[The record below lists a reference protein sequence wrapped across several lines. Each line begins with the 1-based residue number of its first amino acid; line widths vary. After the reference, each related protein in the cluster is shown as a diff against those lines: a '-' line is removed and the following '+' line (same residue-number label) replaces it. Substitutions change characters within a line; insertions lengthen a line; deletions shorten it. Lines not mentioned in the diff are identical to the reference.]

1 MFSCEYYELFKNL
14 KNTAGGCS
22 VVEIHRELD
31 YINGEIDDIYFQYNT
46 LCLCYAFLH
55 FNNKY
60 MIVSTQITNTEIFAF
75 MAVLF
80 LSY

>member
-14 KNTAGGCS
+14 KSTAGGCS
-22 VVEIHRELD
+22 VVEIHRDLD

-60 MIVSTQITNTEIFAF
+60 MIVSTQ
-75 MAVLF
+75 
-80 LSY
+80 